1 MTQQSAAATYR
12 RNAVLTST
20 PEKLVKL
27 LYDGAI
33 RNLERG
39 KEGVTNPATIRSAE
53 VGTALS
59 NAIAILGELRAAL
72 DHEVGGEISQNLDR
86 LYEFGIDRVSHA
98 NLTRTAAPIDDTLSV
113 LRTLKEA
120 WDAVVPAS

>member
-1 MTQQSAAATYR
+1 MTQHNAAAAYR
-12 RNAVLTST
+12 RNAILTAT

-33 RNLERG
+33 RNLERSRVG
-39 KEGVTNPATIRSAE
+39 LADPATRRSAE

-59 NAIAILGELRAAL
+59 GAIAVLGELRAAL
-72 DHEVGGEISQNLDR
+72 DHEVGGEISRDLER
-86 LYEFGIDRVSHA
+86 LYEFGVDRISQA
-98 NLTRTAAPIDDTLSV
+98 NLSRTPEPVEEALAV

-120 WDAVVPAS
+120 WDAVVPG